1 MEKDKSKIILSMIIY
16 GFFFVCCLFFER
28 ECFYDLG
35 YKFFSKFGK
44 ELLEEIEIMW
54 KGKWLIYIVLV
65 YVLINGKINFYVV
78 DRNFLIDICIK
89 LRYF

>member
-54 KGKWLIYIVLV
+54 KGKWFIYIVLV
-65 YVLINGKINFYVV
+65 YVLINGKIDFYVL

>member
-35 YKFFSKFGK
+35 YKFFSKLGK

-54 KGKWLIYIVLV
+54 KGKWFIYIVLV
-65 YVLINGKINFYVV
+65 YVLINGKIDFYVL